1 LAGAFVL
8 ALCQAA
14 VAQTTTITADAS
26 QSGPTMASNQL
37 GINLMEV
44 VPEDGDPTYLPLL
57 SSAGVHLIRWPGG
70 ALSDFYHWQT
80 NTYSA
85 CSTYLAF
92 SGNAFDTWM
101 QTIAQPLGAEVTI
114 TVNYGTNAACT
125 GRGDPAEAAA
135 WVNYANN
142 TRHYGIKYWT
152 VGNEQY
158 FPLLGLS
165 PGASNPDPIDPM
177 AYATAVANQFYPL
190 MKAQDPTV
198 QVGID
203 MAFGNATYN
212 SSADAWD
219 QTVLANAKYD
229 FVEMHYYPEFNN
241 QDNDTT
247 ILTKWADQIA
257 TNFATAR
264 SLLAASGHA
273 NAPIF
278 LGEFDRDSGGSG
290 VFYLGHESV
299 SIVDALFNAIVIGE
313 VVKAGVGRAAAWNGI
328 DNCSPDAAP
337 VSTAYG
343 WQKFGSFGLF
353 AAGGSGFSISCPDNG
368 VAKGTAFPKAR
379 AYQILKQ
386 YVVAGEHAI
395 GVTSSNPAV
404 RAYAATN
411 HGGYAF
417 LLVNTDPANAQAAS
431 VMINNAAGS
440 SFSAT
445 TLTYGKAQYDQSQ
458 NGVWAGPVSGSLGT
472 VGTSFGVSLQ
482 PWSITLVQVAPTNIL
497 SAVLPNARTTTV
509 GGTVTAFATIV
520 NAGPATATGCSIALP
535 NGVAATF
542 LYRTTDP
549 ATNLPTGTPNTPV
562 DIPAGQAQTFYFAVT
577 PSAAFLQDIA
587 IVFQCANTAAAP
599 SVPGLNTFLLAASS
613 SPIPDMLSIAD
624 TLTHEGIVHIPGT
637 TGQGVMAT
645 AAINIGAAGTVT
657 FVPTPTPGGQP
668 ARSLAANL
676 TICQTDP
683 TTGACVNPATPGPLA
698 TVVVAKNQTVTF
710 SVFVQGQGA
719 AIPLDPAS
727 TRVFILAVQGT
738 STVGEAGAAVC
749 TGSVSPGAKNCN

>member
-1 LAGAFVL
+1 M
-8 ALCQAA
+8 
-14 VAQTTTITADAS
+14 TRD
-26 QSGPTMASNQL
+26 QL
-37 GINLMEV
+37 GANLMEV
-44 VPEDGDPTYLPLL
+44 VPDSGDPTYLPLL
-57 SSAGVHLIRWPGG
+57 ASAGINLIRWPGG

-80 NTYSA
+80 DTYSV
-85 CSTYLAF
+85 CSTYVPF

-101 QTIAQPLGAEVTI
+101 QAIAQPLGAGVAI
-114 TVNYGTNAACT
+114 TVNYGANAACT
-125 GRGDPAEAAA
+125 GRADPAEAAA

-158 FPLLGLS
+158 FPLLGLR
-165 PGASNPDPIDPM
+165 PGYNNPDPIDPM

-190 MKAQDPTV
+190 MKAQDPTI

-212 SSADAWD
+212 SSADTWD
-219 QTVLANAKYD
+219 HVVLANAKYD

-264 SLLAASGHA
+264 SLLAANGHA
-273 NAPIF
+273 NAPLF
-278 LGEFDRDSGGSG
+278 LGEFDRDSGGAG
-290 VFYLGHESV
+290 IGHESL
-299 SIVDALFNAIVIGE
+299 SIVNALFNAIVIGE
-313 VVKAGVGRAAAWNGI
+313 VAKAGVSRAAAWVGV
-328 DNCSPDAAP
+328 DNCYSDAAP

-343 WQKFGSFGLF
+343 WQNFGSFGLF
-353 AAGGSGFSISCPDNG
+353 TAGGSGFSLSCPDKG

-386 YVVAGEHAI
+386 YVIAGEHTI
-395 GVTSSNPAV
+395 GLTSSNPAV

-431 VMINNAAGS
+431 VVINNASGT

-458 NGVWAGPVSGSLGT
+458 AGIWAGPVSGALGT
-472 VGTSFGVSLQ
+472 VGTSFGVSLR
-482 PWSITLVQVAPTNIL
+482 PWSITLVQVTPTNIL
-497 SAVLPNARTTTV
+497 AAVLPNARTTTV
-509 GGTVTAFATIV
+509 GGTVTAFATIF
-520 NAGPATATGCSIALP
+520 NAGQAPATGCSIALP

-549 ATNLPTGTPNTPV
+549 ATNLPVGTPNTPI
-562 DIPAGQAQTFYFAVT
+562 DIPAGQGQTFYFAVT

-587 IVFQCANTAAAP
+587 IVFQCVNTGPAP
-599 SVPGLNTFLLAASS
+599 SVPGLNTFLLAASNT
-613 SPIPDMLSIAD
+613 PIPDMLSIAD

-637 TGQGVMAT
+637 TGKGVMAT

-683 TTGACVNPATPGPLA
+683 VTGVCVNPATPGPSA
-698 TVVVAKNQTVTF
+698 TVVVANNQTVTF
-710 SVFVQGQGA
+710 SVFIQGQGPV
-719 AIPLDPAS
+719 ISFDPAN
-727 TRVFILAVQGT
+727 TRVFILAMQGT
-738 STVGEAGAAVC
+738 NTVGEAGAAVC
-749 TGSVSPGAKNCN
+749 TGPVSPGAQNCN